1 MHLSF
6 NKNIKGGG
14 CGGEDR
20 EGAGVITY
28 ADDCCNDDYRAPR
41 ESLAGSRRQSPDD
54 FHEPNVSQND
64 GQNSQ
69 LTDDWRTVESNCCG
83 SKCNRR

>member
-1 MHLSF
+1 MHLFF

-20 EGAGVITY
+20 EGAGVFTCT
-28 ADDCCNDDYRAPR
+28 DDCCNDNYRAPR
-41 ESLAGSRRQSPDD
+41 ESLAGSGRPTPDN
-54 FHEPNVSQND
+54 FHEPNFSQND
-64 GQNSQ
+64 GHSQ
-69 LTDDWRTVESNCCG
+69 LTDDWRTIESNCCG